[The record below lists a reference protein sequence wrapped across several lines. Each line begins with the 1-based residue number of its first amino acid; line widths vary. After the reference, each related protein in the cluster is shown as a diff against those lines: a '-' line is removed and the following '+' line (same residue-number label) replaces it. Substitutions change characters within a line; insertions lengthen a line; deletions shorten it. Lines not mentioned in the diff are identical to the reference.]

1 MKLPFT
7 KLVTK
12 HKKVY
17 LLYKKIYNEQIIAS
31 GADYSLLSF
40 GVHARGNV
48 TIINRGSKIAI
59 PAQAFKELSDSLFV
73 TEEYLI
79 ETLKATLYT
88 EEQNALRLKKKKNVS
103 DIRKAK
109 KVNKESVIALHKEK
123 LSKGEKSYIP
133 KDIWGEYNSTIL
145 RKKSTREERIVFSQ
159 LCKKDKQTA
168 IRQKCFNIKGKLY
181 FPDIYLPRKKLV
193 IEVDGGYHKTRVEED
208 KARDKAF
215 ASKGIG
221 TIRIP
226 NEAIYSN
233 NLSPYLKLIRGY
245 KKSKNA
251 QTT

>member
-17 LLYKKIYNEQIIAS
+17 LLYKKIYNQQIIAS
-31 GADYSLLSF
+31 GADYSFLSF
-40 GVHARGNV
+40 GVHSGGNV
-48 TIINRGSKIAI
+48 TIINRGRKIAI
-59 PAQAFKELSDSLFV
+59 SVQAFKELSDSLFV

-88 EEQNALRLKKKKNVS
+88 EEQNAHRLKNKKTAS
-103 DIRKAK
+103 AIRKAN
-109 KVNKESVIALHKEK
+109 KVNRESIIALHKEK

-133 KDIWGEYNSTIL
+133 KGIWGEYNSTIL
-145 RKKSTREERIVFSQ
+145 RKKSTREEQIVFSR
-159 LCKKDKQTA
+159 LCKKDKQIA

-245 KKSKNA
+245 KKSKNT
-251 QTT
+251 QIT